1 MSLFPEKNKFSDVRP
16 KKHLGQHF
24 LTDSRIAEKIV
35 HALPVDEKFPLVEV
49 GPGKGIL
56 TQFLIHR
63 ENFLALDVDNESVRF
78 LHEAYPDYVQKIL
91 AKDFFSVK
99 PQELFDGKEFYV
111 IGNFP
116 YHLSG
121 ELMEYFFRNRKW
133 VKGVVGMFQKEVAE
147 RMCAGPGSK
156 AYGIFSV
163 LLQTYFRAKYLFT
176 VKEGSFYPP
185 PKVKSGVIFL
195 ERFRT
200 RVEDLNEEEWEYII
214 RKAFG
219 QRRKMLSN
227 SLKEISE
234 KKTEARHDF
243 FSKRPEQLSCEDFI
257 SLARFLSGFSH

>member
-1 MSLFPEKNKFSDVRP
+1 MVRP

-24 LTDSRIAEKIV
+24 LIDARIAEKIV
-35 HALPVDEKFPLVEV
+35 NALNVHENFPLVEV

-56 TQFLIHR
+56 TRFLIHR
-63 ENFLALDVDNESVRF
+63 KNFLAFDVDRESVQF
-78 LHEAYPDYVQKIL
+78 LHQAYSDFKHKIVL
-91 AKDFFSVK
+91 KDFFSVA
-99 PQELFDGKEFYV
+99 PQDLFDGEEFYV

-121 ELMEYFFRNRKW
+121 ELMEYFFRNRSR

-147 RMCAGPGSK
+147 RICAQPGSK

-163 LLQTYFRAKYLFT
+163 LLQTYFRAKYFFT
-176 VKEGSFYPP
+176 VKEGSFQPP
-185 PKVKSGVIFL
+185 PKVKSGVIIL

-200 RVEDLNEEEWEYII
+200 QVDNLNEAEWEFII

-227 SLKEISE
+227 SLKDILVKTDTPPSE
-234 KKTEARHDF
+234 F
-243 FSKRPEQLSCEDFI
+243 LSKRPEQLSVDDFI
-257 SLARFLSGFSH
+257 ILSRCLSGISD